1 MGGSTMAV
9 SGITT
14 IASTT
19 PLKAA
24 NEQPHLALELIQRV
38 IQGMQGGGSRSP
50 AVQTPVKPVSPS
62 PSVGQNID
70 IYA

>member
-1 MGGSTMAV
+1 MAV
-9 SGITT
+9 SGVTS
-14 IASTT
+14 IANIT

-38 IQGMQGGGSRSP
+38 IQGMQDAGAQG
-50 AVQTPVKPVSPS
+50 AVVQTSVKPVSPS
-62 PSVGQNID
+62 PHVGQNID